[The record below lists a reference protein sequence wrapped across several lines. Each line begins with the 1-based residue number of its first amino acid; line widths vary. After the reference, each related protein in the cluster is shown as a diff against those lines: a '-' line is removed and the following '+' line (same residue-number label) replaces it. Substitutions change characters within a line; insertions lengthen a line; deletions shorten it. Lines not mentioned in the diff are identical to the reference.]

1 MNSLLMVSFP
11 RNLWM
16 AATTHASTFGQ
27 LASGYSNQVTTV
39 FPRFVLKKLWL
50 WYYYV
55 MDLK

>member
-1 MNSLLMVSFP
+1 
-11 RNLWM
+11 M